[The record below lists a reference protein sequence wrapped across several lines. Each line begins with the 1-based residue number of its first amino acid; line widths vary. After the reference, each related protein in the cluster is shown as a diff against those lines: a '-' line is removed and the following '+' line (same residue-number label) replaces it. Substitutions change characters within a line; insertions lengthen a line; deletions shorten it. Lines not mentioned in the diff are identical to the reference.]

1 MSYNGSGVC
10 LINTTGQPVVSG
22 TAIIADTFNALTTDI
37 AAGLTNA
44 MTKDGQSTPTNNITM
59 GGYKLTNVGAATVLG
74 DALSFGRA
82 ATVSNL
88 TLTAPLP
95 VASGGTGI
103 TDPGPVGNLLVSNGA
118 GGWTSGTAG
127 NVTQGLVVAFAALV

>member
-1 MSYNGSGVC
+1 MSYNGSGVF

-59 GGYKLTNVGAATVLG
+59 GGYKLTNVAQPTVLG
-74 DALSFGRA
+74 DCLAWGRTGALSG
-82 ATVSNL
+82 L
-88 TLTAPLP
+88 TLTTPLP
-95 VASGGTGI
+95 ATSGGTGLAA
-103 TDPGPVGNLLVSNGA
+103 PGAAGNLLISDGTS
-118 GGWTSGTAG
+118 WTSGTAG